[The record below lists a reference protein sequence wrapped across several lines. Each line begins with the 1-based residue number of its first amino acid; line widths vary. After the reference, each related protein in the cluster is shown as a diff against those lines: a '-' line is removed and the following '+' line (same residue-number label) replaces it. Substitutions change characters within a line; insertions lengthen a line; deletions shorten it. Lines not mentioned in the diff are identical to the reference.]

1 MTNAEQLK
9 QSILT
14 MIDREVKI
22 SKILDMEVDQEFIIG
37 LEKQFQEILEKELNK
52 YE

>member
-1 MTNAEQLK
+1 MTNSELLK

-22 SKILDMEVDQEFIIG
+22 SKILDLEADQDFIAR
-37 LEKQFQEILEKELNK
+37 LEKQFQEILEKELKK